1 MSEPTRKE
9 NKDVPKQILMTWELC
24 KRSEERADELDM
36 SYSRYVR
43 HLIVEDLKKADMERV
58 SQENAANNTHE
69 TTELINSLN
78 ALVNKNPALITL
90 LQLMAKDKK

>member
-1 MSEPTRKE
+1 MAEPIRKE
-9 NKDVPKQILMTWELC
+9 NKDVPKQVLMTWELC

-58 SQENAANNTHE
+58 SQETAANNTHE
-69 TTELINSLN
+69 TVELINNFN
-78 ALVNKNPALITL
+78 ALVSKNPALITL
-90 LQLMAKDKK
+90 LQLMAREK